1 MVWPGMAGYGWVF
14 WVLGMGMIWYR
25 GMENIPVWYQ
35 AGDQGLRRM
44 DQAPKVD
51 LTILEDPLTVG

>member
-1 MVWPGMAGYGWVF
+1 MAGYGWV
-14 WVLGMGMIWYR
+14 WLGILGTGYGYDLVPWY
-25 GMENIPVWYQ
+25 GSIPVWYQ